1 MSVPGLHKIQLTD
14 RYYLTSQIPD
24 RTVRETSVML
34 TDNVKRCAAMLLIRS
49 NKYVISK
56 LLTPSTSTEQ
66 LLLTNTRMIIYQRQE
81 IPLHH

>member
-1 MSVPGLHKIQLTD
+1 MSVPGLHKIQLTG
-14 RYYLTSQIPD
+14 RYYLTSRIPD
-24 RTVRETSVML
+24 RTLRETSVML

-66 LLLTNTRMIIYQRQE
+66 LLLTTGMIIYQRQE